1 MKTSRRIAAI
11 AAREIK
17 QLVAMAAERVGREE
31 DSIRKQRP
39 SFRPLALTLGARKRG
54 CFHRTDIER
63 SPIRHRLILSGWIA
77 HPPVRRSRRSR

>member
-17 QLVAMAAERVGREE
+17 QLAAMAAERVGREE

-39 SFRPLALTLGARKRG
+39 IFRPLALTLGASAKS
-54 CFHRTDIER
+54 TP
-63 SPIRHRLILSGWIA
+63 S
-77 HPPVRRSRRSR
+77 